1 VISFDK
7 KNEIINKGEEA
18 ALKIVDKLKKLS
30 QNQKPLQV
38 NTLQNKSLMI
48 TNVVFNDLNDY
59 TRSYVLGKLGFKEGM
74 KVSYAQIK
82 EGINTLNA
90 TGNFSKISYQFN
102 EYNSGDELELNIKE
116 NNISTFLKFGL
127 HYDGLFKSAALVNIT
142 QKKSF
147 FRNDVMSLDMGI
159 GDNFRYNL
167 DYYVDNGFYFSFGFK
182 SSFAQFNKNISNDFN
197 NGAII
202 NQLGINSLNID
213 YSDWTNTA
221 YIQTI
226 FAEKFLIGAGIE
238 LKYLKIGS
246 NTLQN
251 NNPVFEDSN
260 YGSIFGYL
268 KYDSLDSKFFPKQGW
283 YFNSNLQSYLL
294 SSNYTN
300 KFNRYNIA
308 SSQFGITRTFYKKIN
323 LKFESE
329 AGVSFGQNSTHFLDF
344 SLGGFGFNPINNIK
358 SFYGY
363 DFLSITADSYVKV
376 LATFDL
382 EFYKKNHINF
392 SANYANAEDKLYS
405 TGNWLSTPRH
415 SGYAVGY
422 GLETVLGPIEIK
434 YAWSPE
440 LAKGFVGFNV
450 GFWF

>member
-1 VISFDK
+1 
-7 KNEIINKGEEA
+7 
-18 ALKIVDKLKKLS
+18 
-30 QNQKPLQV
+30 
-38 NTLQNKSLMI
+38 MI

-238 LKYLKIGS
+238 LKYL
-246 NTLQN
+246 NLFLRLQ
-251 NNPVFEDSN
+251 
-260 YGSIFGYL
+260 IC
-268 KYDSLDSKFFPKQGW
+268 Q
-283 YFNSNLQSYLL
+283 
-294 SSNYTN
+294 
-300 KFNRYNIA
+300 
-308 SSQFGITRTFYKKIN
+308 
-323 LKFESE
+323 
-329 AGVSFGQNSTHFLDF
+329 
-344 SLGGFGFNPINNIK
+344 
-358 SFYGY
+358 
-363 DFLSITADSYVKV
+363 
-376 LATFDL
+376 
-382 EFYKKNHINF
+382 
-392 SANYANAEDKLYS
+392 
-405 TGNWLSTPRH
+405 
-415 SGYAVGY
+415 
-422 GLETVLGPIEIK
+422 
-434 YAWSPE
+434 
-440 LAKGFVGFNV
+440 
-450 GFWF
+450 

>member
-1 VISFDK
+1 
-7 KNEIINKGEEA
+7 
-18 ALKIVDKLKKLS
+18 
-30 QNQKPLQV
+30 
-38 NTLQNKSLMI
+38 MI
-48 TNVVFNDLNDY
+48 TKVHFNDLNDY
-59 TRSYVLGKLGFKEGM
+59 TRSYVIGKLGFNEGM
-74 KVSYAQIK
+74 KVSYDQIK

-147 FRNDVMSLDMGI
+147 FRNDVMSLDLGL

-182 SSFAQFNKNISNDFN
+182 SSFVQFNKNISNDFN

-221 YIQTI
+221 YLQTI
-226 FAEKFLIGAGIE
+226 FAEKFLVGAGIE

-246 NTLQN
+246 NTLEN
-251 NNPVFEDSN
+251 NNPVFENSN

-268 KYDSLDSKFFPKQGW
+268 KYDSLDSKFFPKKGW

-308 SSQFGITRTFYKKIN
+308 SSQVGITRTFYKVIN

-329 AGVSFGQNSTHFLDF
+329 AGVTFGQNSTHFLDF

-363 DFLSITADSYVKV
+363 DFLSITADSYVKI

-405 TGNWLSTPRH
+405 TGNWLATPRH
-415 SGYAVGY
+415 TGYAFGY
-422 GLETVLGPIEIK
+422 SLETVLGPIEIK

-440 LAKGFVGFNV
+440 LAKGFIGINA